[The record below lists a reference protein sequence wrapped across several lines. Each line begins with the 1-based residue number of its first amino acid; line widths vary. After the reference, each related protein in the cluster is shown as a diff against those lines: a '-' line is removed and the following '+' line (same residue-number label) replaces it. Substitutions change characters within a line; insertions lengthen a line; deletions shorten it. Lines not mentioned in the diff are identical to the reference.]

1 MQKVILL
8 SLAFIAFTSFATA
21 QLKAKPSCGEFS
33 VDILNGTVD
42 NAKPDFVLEQIK
54 AKFPCFTSEDQEA
67 TGKCGSALFYTDKDI
82 KFYVKRQYIE
92 IGPAFKGK
100 LSIPV
105 MGAARGSLFKYF
117 GNPKVKDTGWDAFQ
131 TQYGTLVLHY
141 NSAGKVN
148 LIQFSTK
155 TTDELNLC
163 E

>member
-117 GNPKVKDTGWDAFQ
+117 GNPKVKDTAGMHFKPNTARWYFIITAQAKLTSFSSAQKQQ
-131 TQYGTLVLHY
+131 T
-141 NSAGKVN
+141 N
-148 LIQFSTK
+148 
-155 TTDELNLC
+155 
-163 E
+163 